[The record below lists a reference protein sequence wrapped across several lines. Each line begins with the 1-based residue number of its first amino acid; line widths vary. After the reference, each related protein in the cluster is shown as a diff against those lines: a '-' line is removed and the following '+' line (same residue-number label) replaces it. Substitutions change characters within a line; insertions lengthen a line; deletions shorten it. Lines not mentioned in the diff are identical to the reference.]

1 MTAFVSNTDASPYPS
16 SCPCPMQ
23 SCPKNVHTGPL
34 IGSKTSKGPVQS
46 SLPVANQAQ
55 TTASHLNTTTMAT
68 VASTITDGNS
78 VASSGMILPM
88 TTCKRE
94 AIDPVSPII
103 TVKPESITPPATS
116 INAKLAHAPPH
127 PNYSL
132 NAKCLEPPAMSI
144 SPARGSAGLPMPQPQ
159 QDGASQPIET
169 PVVRRARLGKSMA
182 REMMLLSQ
190 QHPQPQ
196 PPAQQLHVM
205 HTQMMVYPKHTDA
218 SSRQTE
224 LMDIVKIESSEKLIK
239 KEDMKEEEPD
249 EDVVCLDKCDTIN
262 LLDTRSEIADDE
274 EMPDQD
280 QSSHNNNNQ
289 YRSITESS
297 INKRK
302 FSDDEVIDVDAL
314 TPIDLTSPTPLA
326 IKKPK
331 ILEFKNPAVKK
342 SPPNSYK
349 SLIKPSEPKPYLCN
363 SDRTTPRKYFRLIRG
378 APRYGIQQR
387 KIIINGKHKNLLVT
401 PNRQMKQPKV
411 IKKKATPTPP
421 PPIAKVEPTPKASL
435 PTAVVAPLPST
446 PEEPRTFEILDIEC
460 TPSTET
466 TDRLSEE
473 NTITATFDKTDE
485 KARFMSSLELS
496 IDRVAKGYSSDQE
509 ARRGNAKHS
518 KLIAKIKAAEGR
530 SKSESK
536 KEATVVS
543 SAKCVRDRSKS
554 ASKSRDRK
562 NAKTIDTPAIPSSPK
577 KADDVE
583 LVKKSPKKVKTKPV
597 QLNVDEVIVEV
608 PAGADT
614 NTTSVINEPCQPD
627 ESDRVALLT
636 NDTTTNNFN
645 YNNNNNDEDVDDH
658 YKDQLYYQQQ
668 HHLHTKAATSKKTKS
683 RGAKFSNKKRHRP
696 RQLPE
701 IEEFIAPRKST
712 AAPRWCNGW
721 RWQGPAVQ
729 GKVFL
734 NVSST
739 MKMVVKCNLM
749 AKSLNGK
756 YFEHTRSQLTI
767 LLIKIVLSKKTEP

>member
-1 MTAFVSNTDASPYPS
+1 MSDFVTNTDAPPYPS

-68 VASTITDGNS
+68 VASSIIDGSS
-78 VASSGMILPM
+78 VASSSTILPV

-103 TVKPESITPPATS
+103 IVKPESITPPATS

-159 QDGASQPIET
+159 QDGASQPVET

-205 HTQMMVYPKHTDA
+205 HTQMMVYPKHTDT
-218 SSRQTE
+218 STRQTD
-224 LMDIVKIESSEKLIK
+224 LLDIVKIESTEKLIK

-262 LLDTRSEIADDE
+262 LLDARSDIADDE
-274 EMPDQD
+274 EMPQQD

-302 FSDDEVIDVDAL
+302 FSDDEIIDVDAL
-314 TPIDLTSPTPLA
+314 TPIDLTSPTSLA

-401 PNRQMKQPKV
+401 PNRQMKQPKL
-411 IKKKATPTPP
+411 IKKKATLTPT
-421 PPIAKVEPTPKASL
+421 PIAKVEPISKASL

-446 PEEPRTFEILDIEC
+446 PEEPRTFEILDVEC
-460 TPSTET
+460 TPSTEAT
-466 TDRLSEE
+466 ARLSDE
-473 NTITATFDKTDE
+473 NISTATDDKTDE

-518 KLIAKIKAAEGR
+518 KLMAKIKAAEGR

-536 KEATVVS
+536 KEATVVT
-543 SAKCVRDRSKS
+543 SAKVVRDRSKS

-562 NAKTIDTPAIPSSPK
+562 NVKTVDTPAKPSSPK
-577 KADDVE
+577 KTDDLE

-597 QLNVDEVIVEV
+597 TVQLHIEEVIAEVEV
-608 PAGADT
+608 SDT
-614 NTTSVINEPCQPD
+614 NTTAVVSEECQPA

-636 NDTTTNNFN
+636 NETTTNNYN
-645 YNNNNNDEDVDDH
+645 YNNNNNNDEDVDDH
-658 YKDQLYYQQQ
+658 HYKDQSYYQQQ
-668 HHLHTKAATSKKTKS
+668 HHLHTKAATNKKTKS

-696 RQLPE
+696 RQMPE
-701 IEEFIAPRKST
+701 IEEIIAPRKST

-734 NVSST
+734 NVSVL
-739 MKMVVKCNLM
+739 MNVKRTYIVAHFKWEL
-749 AKSLNGK
+749 
-756 YFEHTRSQLTI
+756 RLTF
-767 LLIKIVLSKKTEP
+767 SF

>member
-1 MTAFVSNTDASPYPS
+1 MLTVSTEIVMIYLLFVSDTDASPYPS

-68 VASTITDGNS
+68 AASSITDGSS
-78 VASSGMILPM
+78 VASSSSILPV

-103 TVKPESITPPATS
+103 TVKPEIITPPATS
-116 INAKLAHAPPH
+116 INAKQAHAPPH

-132 NAKCLEPPAMSI
+132 NAKFIEPPAMSI

-205 HTQMMVYPKHTDA
+205 HTQMMIYPKHTDV
-218 SSRQTE
+218 STRQTE
-224 LMDIVKIESSEKLIK
+224 LLDIVKIETTENLIK

-249 EDVVCLDKCDTIN
+249 EDVVCLEKCDTIN
-262 LLDTRSEIADDE
+262 LLDTRSDIADDE
-274 EMPDQD
+274 EMPQQD
-280 QSSHNNNNQ
+280 SHNNNMQ

-302 FSDDEVIDVDAL
+302 FQEDEIIDVDAL
-314 TPIDLTSPTPLA
+314 TPIDLTSPTSLS

-363 SDRTTPRKYFRLIRG
+363 DRTTPRKYFRLIRG

-401 PNRQMKQPKV
+401 PNRQVKQPKI
-411 IKKKATPTPP
+411 IKKKVTPMP
-421 PPIAKVEPTPKASL
+421 PPIAKVEPTSKASL

-446 PEEPRTFEILDIEC
+446 PEEPRTFEILDFEC
-460 TPSTET
+460 TPSIEAAA
-466 TDRLSEE
+466 RLSE
-473 NTITATFDKTDE
+473 NVTDDKTDE

-518 KLIAKIKAAEGR
+518 KLMAKIKAAEGR

-536 KEATVVS
+536 KETTVVTC
-543 SAKCVRDRSKS
+543 AKVVRDRSKS
-554 ASKSRDRK
+554 ASKSRERK
-562 NAKTIDTPAIPSSPK
+562 NAKTVDAPVKPLSPK
-577 KADDVE
+577 KTDDIE
-583 LVKKSPKKVKTKPV
+583 LVKKSPKKVKPKPVTV
-597 QLNVDEVIVEV
+597 QLNVEEVT
-608 PAGADT
+608 ADLTTSDT
-614 NTTSVINEPCQPD
+614 NTTAVVSEQCQPD
-627 ESDRVALLT
+627 ESDRVAIQT
-636 NDTTTNNFN
+636 NETTTNIYNN
-645 YNNNNNDEDVDDH
+645 NNNNNDEDVDDHH

-668 HHLHTKAATSKKTKS
+668 HHLHTKATTNKKTKS

-701 IEEFIAPRKST
+701 IEEIIAPRKST

-734 NVSST
+734 NVSI
-739 MKMVVKCNLM
+739 KFVVKAL
-749 AKSLNGK
+749 S
-756 YFEHTRSQLTI
+756 SQ
-767 LLIKIVLSKKTEP
+767 